1 MVHYPNSAQ
10 ENEICCNSQ
19 NHEPLRVSLFC
30 CNCEINTCQLSRI
43 TPVDSQVLTVYHGHE
58 PVNITL
64 DSGATAS
71 FITSNLC
78 KKLQLDVLPNGQMA
92 RLGDGC
98 TTMAS
103 LGEVD
108 VHFVRNKWSLR
119 FQAIVVEKLNSEVYG
134 GMNFLKENDIQTRP
148 STGEIKVHNKF
159 TVYQTNTLMSPP
171 QLKSIKEYSSDS
183 STIVLPKQVL
193 FPTIPSFYDNSPCED
208 IRTQTASCMNVVLP
222 IEMRDAKIVVIETR
236 DENKIKS
243 WPETQILPVKDGLVS
258 IENKS
263 KNPINIPKDV
273 HLINVK
279 PAQIIPLEEIMK
291 KSKLVNLTNVISEV
305 EDKIDFNRE
314 AVQNASSI
322 DISRAPPQLQT
333 KLKQAHLHYADVFA
347 PDLTLGYN
355 GYSGEHFVR
364 LQFADENRPQMS
376 KCYVPK
382 WSGKDDAIKQKKMDL
397 LERQGVLVDPYKEGI
412 AIKMISPSFLR
423 VKARAKD
430 KNLEDCDLSD
440 LRWIISP
447 GQLNP
452 YLRQLQTNSITKQDL
467 FIFKSEKPNCIEFD
481 LFEGYFQ
488 NHVSRDDWGYLAVE
502 TPFKGLRVLTRSG
515 QGLLNQE
522 IEMCQLLTKVLG
534 EQIEKKNVIV
544 QADDGQVGGKT
555 LEETV
560 DNWIEVLKVC
570 SKNNIKINSKK
581 VKIFPETSLIHGW
594 EFKGGFIQPSPHR
607 QLAILDMKQ
616 PKTIGEMRTYMG
628 VYKTFF
634 PAMEGLTN
642 IMNPFDTLCG
652 GKESKDVITWTA
664 ELSEKFKESQAAAQ
678 TNIHKLALPH
688 PDEQLFIV
696 PDSCSRPPATGFI
709 LFVSRTT
716 SEQKPIALPVMFV
729 SWKLSD
735 LHWKWSP
742 CDIEGLG
749 TSIAVDKCAFF
760 ILRSTRPTLVFP
772 DNKQVIQA
780 FQKLKKGRY
789 STSQRLATFTNNIQ
803 RYPVEMQHGSGK
815 LLQNLGSDYI
825 GRTTKDCAEPNCSM
839 CNFASKRSETLLST
853 ISNFMKKDDKNQS
866 LDLSIL
872 NNLTDI
878 PVGNISAWSQLQQ
891 EDVAI
896 SQAIKYKKSGQH
908 PPKSNKSE
916 EAKEIRHFVTNCK
929 YNSDKNLLVKEHTIP
944 QDCRKKENI
953 VVPSW
958 FVRSLLRQ
966 IHQDQSCPET
976 HQLKKIFDRH
986 FFAYQVS
993 NIFKAITDECFK
1005 CKARKKIPKEMKS
1018 FTSVTNPAS
1027 PCINFVSDV
1036 VKRAKQLI
1044 IVTRDSFSDFVT
1056 TALIKSECAND
1067 LKEGIIITTS
1077 TVRRNTPILVRVDN
1091 APGFL
1096 SLKNSNDKD
1105 LQELNITIELSDP
1118 NNKKL
1123 SKSWKRK

>member
-10 ENEICCNSQ
+10 ENEICYSLQ

-30 CNCEINTCQLSRI
+30 CNCEINSCQLSRI
-43 TPVDSQVLTVYHGHE
+43 TPVDVGHE

-78 KKLQLDVLPNGQMA
+78 KKLNLDVLPNGKMA

-103 LGEVD
+103 LGEVG
-108 VHFVRNKWSLR
+108 VHFVKNRWSLR
-119 FQAIVVEKLNSEVYG
+119 FQAIIVEKLNSEVYG
-134 GMNFLKENDIQTRP
+134 GMNFLKENNIQTRP

-193 FPTIPSFYDNSPCED
+193 FPTITPFYDNSPCEEMK
-208 IRTQTASCMNVVLP
+208 TQTASCMNVVLP
-222 IEMRDAKIVVIETR
+222 MEMRDAKIVVIEAR
-236 DENKIKS
+236 NENEIKS
-243 WPETQILPVKDGLVS
+243 WPETQILPAKDGLVS

-279 PAQIIPLEEIMK
+279 PAQIIPGEEVMK
-291 KSKLVNLTNVISEV
+291 KSKLVNLTNVISEAK
-305 EDKIDFNRE
+305 DKIDFNRE

-322 DISRAPPQLQT
+322 DISRAPHQLQT

-364 LQFADENRPQMS
+364 LQFADKNRPQMS

-382 WSGKDDAIKQKKMDL
+382 WSDKGDAIKQKKMNL

-467 FIFKSEKPNCIEFD
+467 FIFKSEKPNCIEFI

-488 NHVSRDDWGYLAVE
+488 NHVSRDDWGYLTLE
-502 TPFKGLRVLTRSG
+502 IPFKGLRVLNRSG

-581 VKIFPETSLIHGW
+581 VKIFPETLLIHGW

-628 VYKTFF
+628 VYKTVL

-709 LFVSRTT
+709 LFVSRIT
-716 SEQKPIALPVMFV
+716 SEQKSIALPVMFV

-735 LHWKWSP
+735 PHWKWSP
-742 CDIEGLG
+742 CDNEGLG

-760 ILRSTRPTLVFP
+760 ILRSTKPTLVFP

-815 LLQNLGSDYI
+815 LLQNLGSNYI
-825 GRTTKDCAEPNCSM
+825 GRTTKDCAQPNCSM
-839 CNFASKRSETLLST
+839 YNFTSKLNHSDEV
-853 ISNFMKKDDKNQS
+853 
-866 LDLSIL
+866 L
-872 NNLTDI
+872 NNSIEEETEKEETNSEDEDNVTATI
-878 PVGNISAWSQLQQ
+878 QSGNGECPSLLENWL
-891 EDVAI
+891 
-896 SQAIKYKKSGQH
+896 
-908 PPKSNKSE
+908 
-916 EAKEIRHFVTNCK
+916 
-929 YNSDKNLLVKEHTIP
+929 KNI
-944 QDCRKKENI
+944 KKE
-953 VVPSW
+953 
-958 FVRSLLRQ
+958 
-966 IHQDQSCPET
+966 E
-976 HQLKKIFDRH
+976 K
-986 FFAYQVS
+986 
-993 NIFKAITDECFK
+993 
-1005 CKARKKIPKEMKS
+1005 
-1018 FTSVTNPAS
+1018 
-1027 PCINFVSDV
+1027 
-1036 VKRAKQLI
+1036 
-1044 IVTRDSFSDFVT
+1044 
-1056 TALIKSECAND
+1056 
-1067 LKEGIIITTS
+1067 
-1077 TVRRNTPILVRVDN
+1077 
-1091 APGFL
+1091 
-1096 SLKNSNDKD
+1096 
-1105 LQELNITIELSDP
+1105 
-1118 NNKKL
+1118 
-1123 SKSWKRK
+1123 